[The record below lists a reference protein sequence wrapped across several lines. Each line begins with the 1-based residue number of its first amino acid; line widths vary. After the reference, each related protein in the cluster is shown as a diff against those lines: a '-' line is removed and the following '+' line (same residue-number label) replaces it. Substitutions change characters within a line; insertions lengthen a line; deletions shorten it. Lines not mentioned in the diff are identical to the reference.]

1 MLPLLPMNQK
11 ILIYPQDSYDN
22 WGKPIQ
28 SEPYEVAGH
37 YRYNSTRETVVGNNG
52 DEVVF
57 TANIYVAPKTKVDY
71 DAKVGFIDEFGQ
83 DISKKPIRLQMKR
96 DIWGTPMM
104 LRVVI

>member
-11 ILIYPQDSYDN
+11 ILISPQESYDD

-57 TANIYVAPKTKVDY
+57 TANIYLPWRTDVDY
-71 DAKVGFIDEFGQ
+71 DVEVGFIDELNHKV
-83 DISKKPIRLQMKR
+83 SKKPIRLQLKR
-96 DIWGTPMM
+96 DLWGTPML